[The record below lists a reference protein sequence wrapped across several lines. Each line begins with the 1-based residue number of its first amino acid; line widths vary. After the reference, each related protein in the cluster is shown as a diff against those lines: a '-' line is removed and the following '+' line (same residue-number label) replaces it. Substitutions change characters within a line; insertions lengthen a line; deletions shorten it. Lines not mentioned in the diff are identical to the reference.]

1 MLRVVDAELRRM
13 VRRWSYWVLTA
24 VVITVVGVLAWY
36 NVASLRSARNIYQQA
51 VATAERC
58 ERDGGA
64 ACPQL
69 GQVTASSY
77 GVGLSDAT
85 SGTSQQAQP
94 TQPLT
99 VDEVLQ
105 QSINDADR
113 NLEVTLSAM
122 SPGNWPR
129 LSLAALATA
138 PGAFLAVVLGA
149 IVVGGDYGFGTW
161 KTQLLAGV
169 SRRKLLAGR
178 AAALAIALAGW
189 VGATYILSPVIYALV
204 GRGVVTM
211 KGWPPISVESLLGA
225 WLALSVFAC
234 VGVVMSILTR
244 SSVGGLVGSA
254 VFVVALVALGVL
266 SNTHLLIVP
275 GSSAPTTL
283 PHLHAPVG
291 LALLA
296 AADKLVAPAI
306 AVAERTPIVSGLGAA
321 GPSMSALTATTILAA
336 WLLVLFVV
344 TVGVFDRQEIR

>member
-24 VVITVVGVLAWY
+24 VVVTVVGVVAWY
-36 NVASLRSARNIYQQA
+36 NVASLRSARDIYQQA

-129 LSLAALATA
+129 LSLARTAVYVRSTRSLEETTALGHGRHNCWRVSADA
-138 PGAFLAVVLGA
+138 SYLL
-149 IVVGGDYGFGTW
+149 VG
-161 KTQLLAGV
+161 LRR
-169 SRRKLLAGR
+169 SRS
-178 AAALAIALAGW
+178 
-189 VGATYILSPVIYALV
+189 LSPV
-204 GRGVVTM
+204 
-211 KGWPPISVESLLGA
+211 
-225 WLALSVFAC
+225 
-234 VGVVMSILTR
+234 
-244 SSVGGLVGSA
+244 
-254 VFVVALVALGVL
+254 
-266 SNTHLLIVP
+266 
-275 GSSAPTTL
+275 
-283 PHLHAPVG
+283 
-291 LALLA
+291 
-296 AADKLVAPAI
+296 
-306 AVAERTPIVSGLGAA
+306 GLGLPTYCRLSSTPLSGGASS
-321 GPSMSALTATTILAA
+321 P
-336 WLLVLFVV
+336 
-344 TVGVFDRQEIR
+344 